1 MSDKVSKAVSE
12 FYKTR
17 NIGEY
22 EDSFELSE
30 VLVKYLKEK
39 FPDEDF
45 IQIQYTAVDDCG
57 ADCSFNVLSD
67 SRFGEPEK
75 VFSHYVVG
83 HDGRVFD
90 LDDNDW
96 SEYSISEYLN
106 NLKKLNLDSSIIWSI
121 SR

>member
-1 MSDKVSKAVSE
+1 M
-12 FYKTR
+12 
-17 NIGEY
+17 EY

-30 VLVKYLKEK
+30 VLVKYLKER

-57 ADCSFNVLSD
+57 VDCSFNVFEGG
-67 SRFGEPEK
+67 RFSEPDK

-83 HDGRVFD
+83 YDGRVFD
-90 LDDNDW
+90 LGLDDW
-96 SEYSISEYLN
+96 SEYSTSEYLN
-106 NLKKLNLDSSIIWSI
+106 NLKKLNLDSSILWSI

>member
-12 FYKTR
+12 FYKT
-17 NIGEY
+17 IDAY

-30 VLVKYLKEK
+30 ALVKYLKEK

-57 ADCSFNVLSD
+57 ADCSFNIFPD
-67 SRFGEPEK
+67 SRFGTPEK

-83 HDGRVFD
+83 HEGRVFD
-90 LDDNDW
+90 LDDDDW

-106 NLKKLNLDSSIIWSI
+106 NLKKLNLDSSIII

>member
-1 MSDKVSKAVSE
+1 MTKCQKLYQSFIKLVILV
-12 FYKTR
+12 
-17 NIGEY
+17 EY

-30 VLVKYLKEK
+30 VLVKYLKER

-57 ADCSFNVLSD
+57 VDCSFNVFEGG
-67 SRFGEPEK
+67 RFSEPDK

-83 HDGRVFD
+83 YDGRVFD
-90 LDDNDW
+90 LGLDDW
-96 SEYSISEYLN
+96 SEYSTSEYLN
-106 NLKKLNLDSSIIWSI
+106 NLKKLNLDSSILWSI